1 MGRITDAIAWNN
13 ASHMVKNMWTVKWE
27 KNHFGPYVP
36 LWHQTAWENK
46 IIQKSCDFWS
56 TAIQLRSAAAFVRYA
71 ELDPDVLCKKL
82 HNTLNSAKGRGARL
96 HSSASSNLPH
106 AGTGKETWEQGWGGQ
121 GPDTQLS
128 FGRTR
133 VRHTGCR
140 LSLNKVSGKTAIGL
154 AGPEFLSHYISPT
167 PPSSWSNRAAAAEAS
182 PSPQPRTA
190 IGHHSPDSIRRRDR
204 TSSGS
209 WLERD
214 CLEPA
219 FHVCG
224 F

>member
-1 MGRITDAIAWNN
+1 MGKKSLWAICSPL
-13 ASHMVKNMWTVKWE
+13 ASNCMGE
-27 KNHFGPYVP
+27 
-36 LWHQTAWENK
+36 K

-71 ELDPDVLCKKL
+71 ELDPDVLYKKL
-82 HNTLNSAKGRGARL
+82 HNTLNSAKGRGAWP
-96 HSSASSNLPH
+96 HSSLSSNLPH
-106 AGTGKETWEQGWGGQ
+106 AGTGKETWEQGWAGQ

-128 FGRTR
+128 FGRTW

-154 AGPEFLSHYISPT
+154 AGPEFLSRYISPT
-167 PPSSWSNRAAAAEAS
+167 PPSSWSDRAAAAEAS
-182 PSPQPRTA
+182 PSPSPRPRTA
-190 IGHHSPDSIRRRDR
+190 VRHRSPDSIRRWDR

-209 WLERD
+209 WSERD

-219 FHVCG
+219 FHLCG